1 MFHPIRI
8 GWTNKHSILFPCSHL
23 LELSSEGMAST
34 EGMAS
39 KPVKGEVVDIDV
51 GNKRFKLIPE
61 PFLEDYPGAGGN
73 PYPTA
78 DIRRSMMQPSCSVKP
93 ADPGHGVG
101 EHMVLYGY
109 FLEQNRKPTQL
120 VQSRRSWKERSTSL
134 RTKLHFSSR
143 FCFGMLGSIH
153 LGKRATKN
161 ITWIGTSCFIVFES
175 LKKATSTWWA
185 TRSLRRRAS
194 MRMESNGCTFTRPMW
209 SAGPLSQHMT
219 RGRFWCGRERL
230 LSKDDMEAMAW
241 QIDPNWDYPA
251 KLLKGAVIKS
261 SPFDASAQSSAPAGI
276 WSSR

>member
-1 MFHPIRI
+1 MNQQAF
-8 GWTNKHSILFPCSHL
+8 HSIPMQPSAGV
-23 LELSSEGMAST
+23 SSEGMAST

-109 FLEQNRKPTQL
+109 FWNKTENQHNWFKAEGVGKSEVPPCGQSYISLRGSVLECL
-120 VQSRRSWKERSTSL
+120 DRSTWGKGHKEYYMDRDLLFYRL
-134 RTKLHFSSR
+134 RIPKESYQYLMGHKIIEEKGKYENGKQWVHLHKTNVK
-143 FCFGMLGSIH
+143 C
-153 LGKRATKN
+153 RATLTTHDKRE
-161 ITWIGTSCFIVFES
+161 I
-175 LKKATSTWWA
+175 L
-185 TRSLRRRAS
+185 
-194 MRMESNGCTFTRPMW
+194 MW
-209 SAGPLSQHMT
+209 TG
-219 RGRFWCGRERL
+219 EL